1 MQTAQ
6 YDESGPTFWRICVW
20 RVTVVDSTRN
30 RIPAKKI

>member
-6 YDESGPTFWRICVW
+6 YDESGPTVWTICVW

-30 RIPAKKI
+30 QIPAKKI